1 MKELMRKLSSRKL
14 WLAVAGIAT
23 GVAMAFGIDEGA
35 VATVAGA
42 VTAVTSVVTYI
53 LAEGRVDAEAV
64 KNAAAQVQDAAGRL
78 GGDGE

>member
-78 GGDGE
+78 GGDRE

>member
-14 WLAVAGIAT
+14 WLAAAGIAT

-64 KNAAAQVQDAAGRL
+64 KNAAAQVQDAAGRP

>member
-78 GGDGE
+78 GGDGG

>member
-14 WLAVAGIAT
+14 WLAAAGIAT

>member
-14 WLAVAGIAT
+14 WLAAAGIAT

-64 KNAAAQVQDAAGRL
+64 KSAAAQVQDAAGRL
-78 GGDGE
+78 GGDRE

>member
-14 WLAVAGIAT
+14 WLAAAGIAT

-78 GGDGE
+78 GGDRE

>member
-14 WLAVAGIAT
+14 WLAAAGIAT

-64 KNAAAQVQDAAGRL
+64 KNAAGQVRDAAGRL
-78 GGDGE
+78 DGDEG